1 MTPATVHAANAAP
14 TLPVQRR
21 TIPGDAKI
29 PLPMISAQV
38 NATAARNDRVPP
50 ARAPFG
56 TARGDGAESPL
67 LILSVSSSEPIV
79 EDGDCGRRGLFDTGR
94 PETISPDEAR
104 GSRDTSNGALR
115 GDPDSTRSSAILDR
129 DERRGSERRTSP
141 HAAARVMCGTRA
153 RTERSFGL
161 VVALF
166 SSMSDDSKTYVRRRD
181 HQIRALCQSLQGLQS
196 ARVCRLVKNV
206 TDMEYRATLPEL
218 IAD

>member
-56 TARGDGAESPL
+56 TARGDDAESPL
-67 LILSVSSSEPIV
+67 LILSVSSSEPTV
-79 EDGDCGRRGLFDTGR
+79 EDGDCGRRGLFDSGR
-94 PETISPDEAR
+94 RETISPDEAR
-104 GSRDTSNGALR
+104 GSRDTSNGASR

-129 DERRGSERRTSP
+129 DKWRGSERRTSP

-153 RTERSFGL
+153 RNDPRSASLSRF
-161 VVALF
+161 F
-166 SSMSDDSKTYVRRRD
+166 PRCRTSDDSTALDNETRD
-181 HQIRALCQSLQGLQS
+181 HLRTCALPFCLPGLHARAFAAKL
-196 ARVCRLVKNV
+196 K
-206 TDMEYRATLPEL
+206 T
-218 IAD
+218 